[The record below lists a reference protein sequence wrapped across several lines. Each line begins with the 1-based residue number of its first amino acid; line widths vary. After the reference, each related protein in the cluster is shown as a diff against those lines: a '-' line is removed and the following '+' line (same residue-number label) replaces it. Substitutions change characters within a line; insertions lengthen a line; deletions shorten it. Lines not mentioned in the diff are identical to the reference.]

1 MEIEKKILELLD
13 EKEEAIVD
21 KATALVLGK
30 PMHDITSSLTS
41 MMDNSDVYSWG
52 AKEYLDKK
60 SFLSFLEIFELWN
73 KEEKAI
79 ADKAKVSV
87 LGKPMHDITSS
98 LTSMVDN
105 SDVYSC
111 AVKEYFDT
119 KPFLSFLKVDKSPLV
134 PWNRGPTSA
143 TAKVNDDTTST
154 SSLSANLSSDDT
166 TSTSSLIADLSS
178 DDTTSTSS
186 LIADLSSDDTTS
198 TSSLIADL
206 SSDDTTSTSSLIAD
220 LSSDDTTSTSSLI
233 ADLSSDDTT
242 STSSLIADLSS
253 DDTTSTSSL
262 IADLSSD
269 DTTSTSSLSTD
280 DDDDDSSS
288 NEGQQFMQFQPGSF
302 FSYDL
307 FEIRVQMSRSNEA
320 QVQIFDGPGVQHQP
334 TSSFELQ
341 GPSLGEI

>member
-13 EKEEAIVD
+13 EKEEAIVE
-21 KATALVLGK
+21 KATVSVLGK

-41 MMDNSDVYSWG
+41 MMDNSDVYSCG
-52 AKEYLDKK
+52 AKEYFDKK
-60 SFLSFLEIFELWN
+60 HFLSFLEILELWN
-73 KEEKAI
+73 KKEKAV

-119 KPFLSFLKVDKSPLV
+119 KPFLSFLKVDNSPLV

-154 SSLSANLSSDDT
+154 PSLIANLSNDDT
-166 TSTSSLIADLSS
+166 TSTSSLSANLSN
-178 DDTTSTSS
+178 
-186 LIADLSSDDTTS
+186 
-198 TSSLIADL
+198 
-206 SSDDTTSTSSLIAD
+206 
-220 LSSDDTTSTSSLI
+220 
-233 ADLSSDDTT
+233 
-242 STSSLIADLSS
+242 
-253 DDTTSTSSL
+253 
-262 IADLSSD
+262 D
-269 DTTSTSSLSTD
+269 DTTSTSSLST

-307 FEIRVQMSRSNEA
+307 FEIR
-320 QVQIFDGPGVQHQP
+320 
-334 TSSFELQ
+334 
-341 GPSLGEI
+341 